1 MELMDALIF
10 FFSGIAAHAFGIRI
24 FGVWNKALLYKTTF
38 IKCLTLL
45 RLSEDI
51 TKDLFKTM
59 APTERENVEKVLKYW
74 QKLAL
79 RSLKNAIPDGTWR
92 QISIE
97 DWDQAMKILATVEKE
112 QR

>member
-1 MELMDALIF
+1 MELTDALIF
-10 FFSGIAAHAFGIRI
+10 FFSGIVAHAFGIRI
-24 FGVWNKALLYKTTF
+24 FGIWNKALLYRTTF

-51 TKDLFKTM
+51 AKDLFK
-59 APTERENVEKVLKYW
+59 AVDPTEKKDIEKVLEYW
-74 QKLAL
+74 QKLSL

-112 QR
+112 RR